1 MTALPYGAPAATG
14 RIKLVAEDFEVD
26 EELGF
31 EPGGGG
37 EHLWLRVEKRGID
50 TPELIR
56 RIAREQGL
64 KPGRIGYSGLKDR
77 RALTRQWLSLHL
89 PGAAREHRVAD
100 GEGYRILAAAWNR
113 RKLRIGTH
121 RGNRFRLRVRELA
134 GFDARARTQ
143 LERIRQSGFAN
154 FFGRQRFGRRGDN
167 VEQALAT
174 LGREAPESRST
185 GRRRRGLLLSSL
197 RGFLFNEI
205 LSRRV
210 AADHWDAPL
219 DGDAFVLD
227 GSRSVFRA
235 PLDATIRKR
244 FAALDIHPAGSLYG
258 PDREPLGGAAEIAE
272 QRVYADYPDI
282 TARLAAAGAKAQ
294 WRALRAVA
302 QDLEYRHDEAARM
315 LELEVRLAAGCY
327 LTSLLDHFIVAADEG
342 GEPAAGEP
350 AAVEP
355 AAGEPA

>member
-1 MTALPYGAPAATG
+1 MTAFPYGEPAATG
-14 RIKLVAEDFEVD
+14 RIKLVVEDFEVD

-37 EHLWLRVEKRGID
+37 EHLWLRVEKRDID

-56 RIAREQGL
+56 RVAREQGL
-64 KPGRIGYSGLKDR
+64 KAGRIGYSGLKDR
-77 RALTRQWLSLHL
+77 RALSRQWLSLHL
-89 PGAAREHRVAD
+89 PGATREHRVAD
-100 GEGYRILAAAWNR
+100 GDGYRILAAAWNR

-121 RGNRFRLRVRELA
+121 RGNRFRLRVRELD
-134 GFDARARTQ
+134 GFDKRARTQ

-174 LGREAPESRST
+174 LGRGRM

-205 LSRRV
+205 LSRRI
-210 AADHWDAPL
+210 AAGHWDAPL
-219 DGDAFVLD
+219 DGDAFMLD

-235 PLDATIRKR
+235 PLDADIRER
-244 FAALDIHPAGSLYG
+244 FATLDIHPVGSLYG

-272 QRVYADYPDI
+272 QRVYADYPEI
-282 TARLAAAGAKAQ
+282 VASLAAAGAKPQ

-302 QDLEYRHDEAARM
+302 QDFEYRHDDQARI

-327 LTSLLDHFIVAADEG
+327 VTSLLDHFIVAVDEA
-342 GEPAAGEP
+342 GESAAGAPAAGES
-350 AAVEP
+350 A
-355 AAGEPA
+355 

>member
-1 MTALPYGAPAATG
+1 MIAVPYGAPAATG

-37 EHLWLRVEKRGID
+37 EHLWLRVEKRDID

-56 RIAREQGL
+56 RVAREQGL

-100 GEGYRILAAAWNR
+100 GDGYRVLAATWNR

-121 RGNRFRLRVRELA
+121 RGNRFRLRVRELD
-134 GFDARARTQ
+134 GFDALARAR

-154 FFGRQRFGRRGDN
+154 YFGRQRFGRQGDN
-167 VEQALAT
+167 VAQALAT
-174 LGREAPESRST
+174 LGRERS

-205 LSRRV
+205 LSRRI
-210 AADHWDAPL
+210 AAGQWDAPL
-219 DGDAFVLD
+219 DGDAYMLD

-235 PLDATIRKR
+235 PLDATIRAR
-244 FAALDIHPAGSLYG
+244 FAALDIHSVGSLYG
-258 PDREPLGGAAEIAE
+258 PDREPLGGAAERAE
-272 QRVYADYPDI
+272 QGVYADYPEI
-282 TARLAAAGAKAQ
+282 TARLAEAGVKAQ

-302 QDLEYRHDEAARM
+302 KDLEYRHDDASRT
-315 LELEVRLAAGCY
+315 LELKLRLASGCY
-327 LTSLLDHFIVAADEG
+327 LTSLLDHFIVAADEDPDAPG
-342 GEPAAGEP
+342 LR
-350 AAVEP
+350 
-355 AAGEPA
+355 